1 MLNTEISLLKI
12 FFLDTRE
19 WTCNKFPKW
28 LQKTYKLSG
37 TDFCK
42 AQWDDLF
49 FSSQPNCDHDILPT
63 VAFYDRSDDQYFAE
77 PLCTINM
84 NEAEDGAF
92 GALCPEVDSI
102 LNEANEGTFKKINIT
117 EYKK

>member
-1 MLNTEISLLKI
+1 
-12 FFLDTRE
+12 
-19 WTCNKFPKW
+19 
-28 LQKTYKLSG
+28 
-37 TDFCK
+37 
-42 AQWDDLF
+42 
-49 FSSQPNCDHDILPT
+49 
-63 VAFYDRSDDQYFAE
+63 
-77 PLCTINM
+77 M